1 MKLGG
6 IASFSLTSILHGSP
20 VREVA
25 NKHCSS
31 AFSTKLTMTSYP
43 SDVEIDDSKSR
54 GRSASS
60 SKCSSRES
68 SILSNASSMDY
79 SRRMELNNELPDEDS
94 FNPIDSS
101 QLSCTETV
109 KVSQSVSMASDKETA
124 SISQH
129 GDNEVPA
136 RKRVPKPH
144 GEGKGLCF
152 TNRGC

>member
-1 MKLGG
+1 
-6 IASFSLTSILHGSP
+6 
-20 VREVA
+20 
-25 NKHCSS
+25 
-31 AFSTKLTMTSYP
+31 MTSYP
-43 SDVEIDDSKSR
+43 SDVEMYGIDDGKSR

-79 SRRMELNNELPDEDS
+79 SRRMELNELPDENS

-109 KVSQSVSMASDKETA
+109 KVGESVSMASDKETA

-136 RKRVPKPH
+136 RKRVP
-144 GEGKGLCF
+144 
-152 TNRGC
+152 TAW